1 MVLIRFKAL
10 NESFWRREREREER
24 EVQRDRHRHREKQT
38 NRQTEREWEVKS
50 LNSKLNMFLQRCGF
64 GEEEQRTKNSSSGGI
79 EKIETLLL
87 RTTALEVLKSC
98 Q

>member
-1 MVLIRFKAL
+1 VDL
-10 NESFWRREREREER
+10 
-24 EVQRDRHRHREKQT
+24 
-38 NRQTEREWEVKS
+38 VKK
-50 LNSKLNMFLQRCGF
+50 NK
-64 GEEEQRTKNSSSGGI
+64 EEEQRTKNSSSGGI